1 MRKILLFSLTALL
14 ILSSMAACGSK
25 ENVTPPEESESRVLY
40 SDDTSST
47 SEDSESET
55 SETVNSDSDSET
67 KGTNSDKDKAA
78 SSQKSSDTSSTGSKK
93 KTSVSSVSVN
103 SSKKQVATTSVSS
116 SKKTLTTTSSSPSQK
131 NVNTTTVTTESNTVD
146 NSQTE
151 QSSNNSSESAENSSN
166 TAAPQPNE
174 NEGTDVNADTDLN
187 LDSDSDSNEN
197 TSNAGSFDES
207 DFVATFS
214 AGKIN
219 FGDDIE
225 SVKAIL
231 GEPLVVQE
239 APSCKYT
246 GQLDKTFIFN
256 ECSINTYPNEDG
268 SKDYVVG
275 IVITSDD
282 YVTVKG
288 AKIGTTSEELIKIYG
303 KSQSDDAPMR
313 KYNIGN
319 KSLSFYVEGDAVAE
333 INYIWDN

>member
-40 SDDTSST
+40 SADTSST
-47 SEDSESET
+47 SKDSESET

-78 SSQKSSDTSSTGSKK
+78 SSQKSSDTSSTSSKK

-103 SSKKQVATTSVSS
+103 SSKKQVATTSVS

-174 NEGTDVNADTDLN
+174 NERTDVNADTDLN

-231 GEPLVVQE
+231 GEPLDVQE

-282 YVTVKG
+282 YVTAKG

>member
-78 SSQKSSDTSSTGSKK
+78 SSQKSSDTSSTSSKK

-103 SSKKQVATTSVSS
+103 SSKKQVATTSVS

-174 NEGTDVNADTDLN
+174 NERTDVNADTDLN

-231 GEPLVVQE
+231 GEPLDVQE

-282 YVTVKG
+282 YVTAKG